1 MDKGPRKQQ
10 EHRKV
15 AQHRPSLYTHSGS
28 ATRKVFLVERSFF
41 LCFYKVYLQFFFCYQ
56 NFKVHQAKMC
66 AENTYYNTPG
76 LAKMFLM
83 RPVPQVIRLS
93 NCIRVSEV
101 DVNGCP
107 KDTGS
112 FLVETT
118 EKMYVFAADRNQ
130 VGDWIHKLCE
140 IAFPVGTHSHTHT
153 YLKANHQFMLND
165 CCKECCFF
173 SLQCI
178 DRYNSTQF
186 FSSCELTYIKNCT
199 QFSQFLPPQKNL
211 LQLTKCNNTR

>member
-1 MDKGPRKQQ
+1 MEEDIRKQGILYLQQQQTFGKKWKRMWSVLFRENTCSISRLEFFECKDGGAMDKGPRKQQ
-10 EHRKV
+10 EHRK
-15 AQHRPSLYTHSGS
+15 
-28 ATRKVFLVERSFF
+28 
-41 LCFYKVYLQFFFCYQ
+41 
-56 NFKVHQAKMC
+56 
-66 AENTYYNTPG
+66 
-76 LAKMFLM
+76 
-83 RPVPQVIRLS
+83 VIRLS

-140 IAFPVGTHSHTHT
+140 IAFP
-153 YLKANHQFMLND
+153 
-165 CCKECCFF
+165 
-173 SLQCI
+173 
-178 DRYNSTQF
+178 
-186 FSSCELTYIKNCT
+186 
-199 QFSQFLPPQKNL
+199 FLPPQKNL